1 MIAMYPDIN
10 AESLVRYVR
19 HPIAWREAVSE
30 YYRITRDMAKK
41 VLLMSLSGCAIAA
54 GARRFSKD
62 VPPMVSALSSES
74 REFRRRIVADMP
86 HVRNH
91 FAVMGRKSPGLTTSS
106 YAVAEKEDANLAN
119 R

>member
-1 MIAMYPDIN
+1 MYPDIT

-19 HPIAWREAVSE
+19 NPTDWREAVSE
-30 YYRITRDMAKK
+30 YYRITRDMAKR
-41 VLLMSLSGCAIAA
+41 VLPTSLSGYAIAV

-62 VPPMVSALSSES
+62 VLPMVSALSNES

-91 FAVMGRKSPGLTTSS
+91 FAVMGRKSPDLTTFS